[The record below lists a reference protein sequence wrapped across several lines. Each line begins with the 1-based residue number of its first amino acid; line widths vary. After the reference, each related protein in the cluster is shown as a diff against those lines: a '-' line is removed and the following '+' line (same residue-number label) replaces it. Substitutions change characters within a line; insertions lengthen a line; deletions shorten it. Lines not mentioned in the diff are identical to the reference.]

1 MEKEADFVKNWE
13 ECIYCGS
20 HDNIQ
25 MDHVK
30 PKSKGGVTVVPACQ
44 ECNQS
49 KRDKTLLTWLR
60 EMKEILPKKWDK
72 ICRHNKRKRHDIAV
86 VVRKVRDEKPK
97 KTKIIKK

>member
-1 MEKEADFVKNWE
+1 MDKIADFVKDKD

-20 HDNIQ
+20 RDNIQ

-44 ECNQS
+44 ECNLS
-49 KRDKTLLTWLR
+49 KSDKTLLAWLR
-60 EMKEILPKKWDK
+60 EMKETLPKKWDK

-86 VVRKVRDEKPK
+86 VVRQVRDEKPK
-97 KTKIIKK
+97 KNKRK